1 MATTST
7 KSATRTAERSTWR
20 QWAETWYWAYA
31 LLGVAIAGLAPILL
45 PLTASRAGNAAD
57 IGLVM
62 AAFSLGGLTAPLW
75 GGLADRYRVHRWLLV
90 GGLLTVAIGL
100 VAFAFT
106 PSPTV
111 WLALALLISVGSAAA
126 ATVANLFVV
135 EAHPSSEWDERI
147 GWLQTFYGGGQV
159 GGLLLAGLLS
169 QVDLRMGLLVAAGLT
184 ALGILPG
191 LFATHTPPVPISPKP
206 VLLHPTRH
214 GDWVAGSPQRLFHHL
229 TWTALRQL
237 RPALLSPFGIFL
249 TIWLISFA
257 GAAAVFS
264 LYPVLMQQV
273 FGIAP
278 GLSSIAFALAAGLGL
293 TLYAPAGHWSE
304 RLRPNRVLQIGLGL
318 RLFAFLGLLSLGL
331 VQFEGHWLALLG
343 FALVVLAWSLL
354 SVSGTALTANLAPI
368 GEGAG
373 MGIFN
378 AVTALAGVVGAAA
391 GGWVAKS
398 WGYNAVS
405 GFAAAG
411 VALGFLVALWQH
423 SVGQQR
429 KN

>member
-1 MATTST
+1 
-7 KSATRTAERSTWR
+7 
-20 QWAETWYWAYA
+20 
-31 LLGVAIAGLAPILL
+31 
-45 PLTASRAGNAAD
+45 
-57 IGLVM
+57 
-62 AAFSLGGLTAPLW
+62 LTAPLW

-90 GGLLTVAIGL
+90 CGLLIAAIGL

-106 PSPTV
+106 QASTV
-111 WLALALLISVGSAAA
+111 WLALTLVISIGAAA
-126 ATVANLFVV
+126 AGTVANLFVV
-135 EAHPSSEWDERI
+135 EAHPQAEWDERI

-159 GGLLLAGLLS
+159 GGLLLAGVLS
-169 QVDLRMGLLVAAGLT
+169 QIDLRAGLLAAAGLT
-184 ALGILPG
+184 ALAILPG
-191 LFATHTPPVPISPKP
+191 LFATHTPPIPVPPKP

-214 GDWVAGSPQRLFHHL
+214 GDWVTGSPQRLFHHL

-249 TIWLISFA
+249 AVWLISFA

-293 TLYAPAGHWSE
+293 TLYAPAGRWSE
-304 RLRPNRVLQIGLGL
+304 RLSPNRVLQIGLGL
-318 RLFAFLGLLSLGL
+318 RLFAFLGLLGLGL
-331 VQFEGHWLALLG
+331 AQFDSRHWLALSG

-373 MGIFN
+373 IGIFN
-378 AVTALAGVVGAAA
+378 ATTALAGVMGAAA
-391 GGWVAKS
+391 GGWVAGY

-405 GFAAAG
+405 GLAAVG
-411 VALGFLVALWQH
+411 VALGFLFALL
-423 SVGQQR
+423 SSLR
-429 KN
+429 KAV